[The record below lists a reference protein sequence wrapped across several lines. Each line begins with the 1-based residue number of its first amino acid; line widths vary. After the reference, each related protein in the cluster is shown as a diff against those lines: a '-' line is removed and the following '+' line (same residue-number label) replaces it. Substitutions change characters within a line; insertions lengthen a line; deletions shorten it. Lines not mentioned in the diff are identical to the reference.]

1 MPEKNSRICWYAD
14 FLNPIPPV
22 SATRTDLMQSQD
34 MAGNDEER
42 NAAVEVL
49 KTAKEQQKDDPIS
62 GVST

>member
-1 MPEKNSRICWYAD
+1 
-14 FLNPIPPV
+14 
-22 SATRTDLMQSQD
+22 